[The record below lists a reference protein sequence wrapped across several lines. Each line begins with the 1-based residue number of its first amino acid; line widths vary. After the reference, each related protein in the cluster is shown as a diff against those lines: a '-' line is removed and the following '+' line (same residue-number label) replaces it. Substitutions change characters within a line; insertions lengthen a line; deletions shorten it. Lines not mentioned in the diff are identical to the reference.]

1 LKHAYDHHKKDYDK
15 LEDRATYQG
24 TVGLGVGI
32 DAIDRFIHDLYYISA
47 NENLV
52 RPSEILSAIKSNKI
66 SQKEFLNFLTN
77 NTTYQNLKRIQ
88 NFNFQTFTEEILSNP
103 KQVNKFLK
111 KIGLDP
117 TNMREK
123 TKLRKVLEATYNYI
137 ANSNINS
144 YKEILTQSFLDELIG
159 FQDERQ
165 VMFNNFIKKMYRFK
179 KPEDF
184 YKYYEKE
191 FKYIATEMI
200 KKISKVYSLTER

>member
-1 LKHAYDHHKKDYDK
+1 
-15 LEDRATYQG
+15 
-24 TVGLGVGI
+24 
-32 DAIDRFIHDLYYISA
+32 
-47 NENLV
+47 
-52 RPSEILSAIKSNKI
+52 
-66 SQKEFLNFLTN
+66 
-77 NTTYQNLKRIQ
+77 
-88 NFNFQTFTEEILSNP
+88 LSNP

-117 TNMREK
+117 TNMRDK

-144 YKEILTQSFLDELIG
+144 FKEILTQSFLDELIG